1 MTTRRLAA
9 ILAADVVGFSS
20 MMERDEEGT
29 LRRLKATQRDII
41 EPRVR
46 EHHGRI
52 VKTTGDGFLIEFGS
66 PLDAVRCAL
75 EIQEAVKP
83 NGVPG
88 VDPLKLRV
96 GINLGD
102 IIVEEDGDIYGDGV
116 NVATRL
122 EQIAEP
128 GSVCISGKVHDEV
141 EGKLESRFTFYGE
154 QHVKNIARPVRVYA
168 PDLGGP
174 AWHSEGLIEPRS
186 PHKASIAV
194 LPFTNMSGDPQ
205 QDYFAD
211 GIVEDIITSLSR
223 FPSLFV
229 TARTS
234 SFAYKGRSVD
244 INQIGRE
251 LGVRYIL
258 EGSIR
263 KAGKRVRIT
272 GQLIEAASG
281 GHLWADHFDG
291 ELTESLFALQDE
303 ITANVVGVIQPAI
316 QEAEIHAAARR
327 RPTSLTAYD
336 LYLRAL
342 PRYRSMTREGLEEA
356 LELVYRAL
364 ELDPR
369 FSAAAAIAAVIRGYR
384 WSGGFASATPEDL
397 QEQVRLNRLAVDL
410 DPNDPD
416 VLGHCARNLAY
427 TGADL
432 DGATEMIDRAT
443 RLYPNSAF
451 LWNQRGW
458 VYMYG
463 ARPAEAVDFLARA
476 MRISPRDAMH
486 NDMLCGL
493 AHVFVQLGQFEEA
506 VSAARRS
513 VRLNPYFSSPHRA
526 LVAAL
531 AHLGRQEEA
540 RDAAEHLL
548 RIEPGFTIRA
558 WDARN
563 PWKHPAK
570 ENVIAGLRK
579 AGLPE

>member
-1 MTTRRLAA
+1 MTSRGLAA
-9 ILAADVVGFSS
+9 VLAADVVGFSS

-186 PHKASIAV
+186 PHKATIAV

-223 FPSLFV
+223 F
-229 TARTS
+229 R
-234 SFAYKGRSVD
+234 
-244 INQIGRE
+244 
-251 LGVRYIL
+251 
-258 EGSIR
+258 
-263 KAGKRVRIT
+263 
-272 GQLIEAASG
+272 
-281 GHLWADHFDG
+281 
-291 ELTESLFALQDE
+291 
-303 ITANVVGVIQPAI
+303 
-316 QEAEIHAAARR
+316 
-327 RPTSLTAYD
+327 
-336 LYLRAL
+336 
-342 PRYRSMTREGLEEA
+342 
-356 LELVYRAL
+356 
-364 ELDPR
+364 
-369 FSAAAAIAAVIRGYR
+369 
-384 WSGGFASATPEDL
+384 
-397 QEQVRLNRLAVDL
+397 
-410 DPNDPD
+410 
-416 VLGHCARNLAY
+416 
-427 TGADL
+427 
-432 DGATEMIDRAT
+432 
-443 RLYPNSAF
+443 AF
-451 LWNQRGW
+451 L
-458 VYMYG
+458 
-463 ARPAEAVDFLARA
+463 
-476 MRISPRDAMH
+476 
-486 NDMLCGL
+486 
-493 AHVFVQLGQFEEA
+493 
-506 VSAARRS
+506 
-513 VRLNPYFSSPHRA
+513 
-526 LVAAL
+526 
-531 AHLGRQEEA
+531 
-540 RDAAEHLL
+540 
-548 RIEPGFTIRA
+548 
-558 WDARN
+558 
-563 PWKHPAK
+563 
-570 ENVIAGLRK
+570 
-579 AGLPE
+579 